1 LLKQG
6 VHTCPFAVDYKSMIE
21 LVRTLGPANGAPKIY
36 TAIPPP
42 LMQQGAYG
50 MVLWSASVPCSRLI
64 VPVSK
69 NQSVINDVFPVLVP
83 AINKDNNVGTEP
95 IDVFTALGGD
105 KDWKTTYPKS
115 CSLQTASVRPAR
127 HRTQEHC
134 TSYMSIYCAYAIAFA
149 CACTCKCSR
158 DRAVA
163 VLMTY
168 ICDMNMHIRM
178 PSARFFAISRAA
190 ISAIL
195 TMMDTRPW
203 LLP

>member
-1 LLKQG
+1 
-6 VHTCPFAVDYKSMIE
+6 MIE

-50 MVLWSASVPCSRLI
+50 M
-64 VPVSK
+64 

-115 CSLQTASVRPAR
+115 CSLQTASDA
-127 HRTQEHC
+127 
-134 TSYMSIYCAYAIAFA
+134 
-149 CACTCKCSR
+149 KCP
-158 DRAVA
+158 
-163 VLMTY
+163 LF
-168 ICDMNMHIRM
+168 CDKQSCDQCHPDNDGYTTM
-178 PSARFFAISRAA
+178 AA
-190 ISAIL
+190 AMKKGL
-195 TMMDTRPW
+195 G
-203 LLP
+203 L

>member
-1 LLKQG
+1 
-6 VHTCPFAVDYKSMIE
+6 MIE

-50 MVLWSASVPCSRLI
+50 M
-64 VPVSK
+64 

-134 TSYMSIYCAYAIAFA
+134 TAYMAIYCAYAFACA